1 MKNRSE
7 RLLQIRKL
15 INNERIASQEE
26 LLGLLKR
33 KGFSMTQA
41 TLSRDL
47 KYLRVSKIH
56 DDEKGYIYYLP
67 ESEGTPTQ
75 TPWSGFLS
83 DGFVSMEF
91 AQGLLIIKTMPG
103 YASSIASALDSMN
116 LVDVAGTVAG
126 DDTILIIPRDG
137 SRKENIQKQLEQVI
151 PGIYNY

>member
-7 RLLQIRKL
+7 RLLQIRKI
-15 INNERIASQEE
+15 INNERIPNQEE
-26 LLGLLKR
+26 LLSRLKK

-67 ESEGTPTQ
+67 DGETTQ
-75 TPWSGFLS
+75 PLTPWSGFLIE
-83 DGFVSMEF
+83 GYVSLEF
-91 AQGLLIIKTMPG
+91 AQGIIIMKTLPG
-103 YASSIASALDSMN
+103 YANSIASALDSMN
-116 LVDVAGTVAG
+116 MAEIAGTIAG

-137 SRKENIQKQLEQVI
+137 AKKESIQEQLGQLI
-151 PGIYNY
+151 PAIKI

>member
-15 INNERIASQEE
+15 INSERIASQDE
-26 LLGLLKR
+26 LLSLLKV

-56 DDEKGYIYYLP
+56 DDEKGYIYFLAD
-67 ESEGTPTQ
+67 SEPPQ
-75 TPWSGFLS
+75 AFTPWSGFLVE
-83 DGFVSMEF
+83 GFQSLES
-91 AQGLLIIKTMPG
+91 AQGLLIMKTLPG

-116 LVDVAGTVAG
+116 LVEIAGTVAG
-126 DDTILIIPRDG
+126 DDTIIIIPRDG
-137 SRKENIQKQLEQVI
+137 ARKEDIQEQLGHVI
-151 PGIYNY
+151 TGI

>member
-15 INNERIASQEE
+15 INNEKIASQEE

-33 KGFSMTQA
+33 RGFSMTQA

-56 DDEKGYIYYLP
+56 DDQKGYIYFLP
-67 ESEGTPTQ
+67 ENEGAQGQ

-116 LVDVAGTVAG
+116 LMDIAGTVAG
-126 DDTILIIPRDG
+126 DDTIILVPRDG
-137 SRKENIQKQLEQVI
+137 AKKENILQQLEQVI